1 MAGYGYA
8 INLVQTMYAANSKI
22 VHGKDK
28 NKNDFPCVFFVLFLL
43 FFFLAVSSPLEPFG
57 SCCIDV

>member
-43 FFFLAVSSPLEPFG
+43 FFFWLSLRL
-57 SCCIDV
+57 

>member
-28 NKNDFPCVFFVLFLL
+28 NINDFPGAFVLFLL
-43 FFFLAVSSPLEPFG
+43 LLLFFWLSLRL
-57 SCCIDV
+57 